1 VFAIAED
8 AAGHLWFGTRDSGVW
23 RYDGERLTQFTE
35 RDGLAGSL
43 VWTIY
48 RDRQDRLWFGLG
60 DGGVYRFN
68 GKSFDKVHK

>member
-1 VFAIAED
+1 
-8 AAGHLWFGTRDSGVW
+8 VW

-35 RDGLAGSL
+35 RDGLTGSL

-48 RDRQDRLWFGLG
+48 RDRQYRLWFGLG

-68 GKSFDKVHK
+68 GKSFDKVY